1 MSDLKEDLLER
12 INYLQVFKTGEFTLA
27 SGAKSNF
34 YIDGRLITLD
44 PVGVEIISKI
54 ILNNFDKSITTI
66 GGPATAAIPIVS
78 SLLLV
83 SNILFKRKLKGFYV
97 RPSAKE
103 HGLSNSIEGLLSQK
117 DKVIIVDDT
126 ITSGSSLINAI
137 KEVEK
142 QGCKVVQTFVVFDR
156 GEGGPENLENAGY
169 KINSIFKYDHKENKL
184 I

>member
-1 MSDLKEDLLER
+1 MSDLKEELLER
-12 INYLQVFKTGEFTLA
+12 INNLQVFKTGEFTLA

-54 ILNNFDKSITTI
+54 ILNNLDKSVTAI

-83 SNILFKRKLKGFYV
+83 SNIFFKTKLKGFYV

-103 HGLSNSIEGLLSQK
+103 HGLSNSIEGLLSQE

-137 KEVEK
+137 KTVEK

-156 GEGGPENLENAGY
+156 GEGGPENLESAGY

>member
-12 INYLQVFKTGEFTLA
+12 INCLQVFKTGEFTLA

-44 PVGVEIISKI
+44 PIGAEIISKI
-54 ILNNFDKSITTI
+54 ILNNLDKSITAI

-97 RPSAKE
+97 RPSVKKY
-103 HGLSNSIEGLLSQK
+103 GLSNSIEGLLSQK